1 MNYSLIKKDKE
12 EKNSKKT
19 WKSRIFPLILVLAVS
34 FSFGYLLAVHN
45 FNSAEGS
52 LFTHLNANG
61 EHAEEF
67 NSDLYWQTWNTIKN
81 EHVDRNAIDEKDMF
95 YGSLKGM
102 TESLDDPYTTFLD
115 PQDVKEFMD
124 DLSGSF
130 EGIGAEVGIRDDM
143 VTIIAPLS
151 GMPADKAGL
160 RSGDKIYS
168 IDGVSTVNMSLNEA
182 VRKIRGDK
190 DTEVLLTIIR
200 EGEDKPFDVSVTRGT
215 IVIESVSFEKKDS
228 GVYLIEISNFHEDTI
243 SLFNEAVLEILNN
256 DPEGIVLDLRNNP
269 GGYLDTAI
277 DVASEWIV
285 EGPVLIEEMSDGK
298 RKEYFAQGLAR
309 LKGIETV
316 VLVNQGSASGS
327 EIVAGA
333 LRDYKLATVV
343 GEQTFGKGSV
353 QNLKPLLD
361 GSSLKV
367 TVATWYT
374 PQGDYINEKG
384 VEPDVELE
392 MTLEDY
398 EEERDPQMDKALEII
413 LDK

>member
-190 DTEVLLTIIR
+190 DTEVVLTIIR

-215 IVIESVSFEKKDS
+215 IVIESVSWEKKDN
-228 GVYLIEISNFHEDTI
+228 GIYLIEISNFHEDTI

-256 DPEGIVLDLRNNP
+256 DPEGIILDLRNNP